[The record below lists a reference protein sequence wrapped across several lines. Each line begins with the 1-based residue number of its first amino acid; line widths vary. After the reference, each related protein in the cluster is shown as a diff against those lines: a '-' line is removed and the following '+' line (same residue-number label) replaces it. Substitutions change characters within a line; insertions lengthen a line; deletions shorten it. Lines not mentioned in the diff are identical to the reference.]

1 MHATRED
8 TVTYAHIVGWGKYVP
23 PKVMTNHDL
32 AKIVDTSDEWIVP
45 RTGIRERRIAGPKES
60 TFTMGYAAAREA
72 LEKADI
78 LPTEVDLIICATATP
93 EHIFPSTAS
102 LIQDALGAARA
113 GAFDLSAGCA
123 GFVYA
128 LSIGAQVIQGGGHQV
143 VLVVGSETL
152 SRITNWKD
160 RGTCILFGDGAG
172 AVVLRASEQRGGV
185 LSTLMRSDGSG
196 GDLLIVPAGGSKL
209 PASAETVLRNQHTIQ
224 MDGGEVFRFAARVVD
239 KATRE
244 VVKQAGLTLDD
255 INLFVPHQ
263 ANLRIIRAGARALEV
278 DESRIFVNLEKY
290 GNTSSASI
298 PLALCEA
305 VESGRI
311 RPGDHIV
318 LIGFGAGLAWAA
330 ATVQWGPPPEPRKRT
345 LPQRAVRA
353 AIYPFALARSRI
365 LRAWYRIESRL
376 FGSPKPTRIDEN
388 GKKKK

>member
-1 MHATRED
+1 
-8 TVTYAHIVGWGKYVP
+8 VTYAHIVGWGKYVP
-23 PKVMTNHDL
+23 LKVMTNHDL

-78 LPTEVDLIICATATP
+78 LPTEVGLIICATATP
-93 EHIFPSTAS
+93 EHTFPSTAS
-102 LIQDALGAARA
+102 LIQDALGATHA

-128 LSIGAQVIQGGGHQV
+128 LSLGSQVIQGGGHQV

-152 SRITNWKD
+152 SRITDWKD

-172 AVVLRASEQRGGV
+172 AVVLKASEKPGGV
-185 LSTLMRSDGSG
+185 LSTLVRSDGAG
-196 GDLLIVPAGGSKL
+196 GDLLIIPAGGSKL
-209 PASAETVLRNQHTIQ
+209 PTSAETVLRNQHTIQ
-224 MDGGEVFRFAARVVD
+224 MDGGEVFRFATRVVD

-244 VVKQAGLTLDD
+244 VVEQAGLTLDD
-255 INLFVPHQ
+255 IELFIPHQ

-278 DESRIFVNLEKY
+278 DESRIFVNLDKY
-290 GNTSSASI
+290 GNTSSASV

-305 VESGRI
+305 VECGRL
-311 RPGDHIV
+311 RPGDHVV
-318 LIGFGAGLAWAA
+318 LVGFGAGLAWAA
-330 ATVQWGPPPEPRKRT
+330 ATVQWGPPLELRKRS
-345 LPQRAVRA
+345 LPRQAVHVV
-353 AIYPFALARSRI
+353 IYPFALVRSRL

-376 FGSPKPTRIDEN
+376 RGSPRPTRIDEN
-388 GKKKK
+388 GKKK

>member
-1 MHATRED
+1 M
-8 TVTYAHIVGWGKYVP
+8 TYAHIVGWGKYVP

-143 VLVVGSETL
+143 VLVIGSETL
-152 SRITNWKD
+152 SRVINWKD

-330 ATVQWGPPPEPRKRT
+330 AAVQWGPPPEPRKRT

>member
-1 MHATRED
+1 
-8 TVTYAHIVGWGKYVP
+8 VTYAHIVGWGKYVP
-23 PKVMTNHDL
+23 PKVMTNNDL

-45 RTGIRERRIAGPKES
+45 RTGIRERRIAGPRES

-93 EHIFPSTAS
+93 EHTFPSTAS
-102 LIQDALGAARA
+102 LIQDALGATRA

-185 LSTLMRSDGSG
+185 LSTLVRSDGSG

-255 INLFVPHQ
+255 INLFIPHQ

-311 RPGDHIV
+311 RPSDHIV

-330 ATVQWGPPPEPRKRT
+330 AVVQWGPPPEPRKRT
-345 LPQRAVRA
+345 LPQQAVRA
-353 AIYPFALARSRI
+353 VIYPFALARSRF

-376 FGSPKPTRIDEN
+376 FGSPRPTRIDEN
-388 GKKKK
+388 GRKKK

>member
-1 MHATRED
+1 
-8 TVTYAHIVGWGKYVP
+8 VIYAHIVGWGKYVP

-60 TFTMGYAAAREA
+60 AFTMGYAAAREA

-78 LPTEVDLIICATATP
+78 LPTEVGLIICATATP
-93 EHIFPSTAS
+93 EHSFPSTAS
-102 LIQDALGAARA
+102 LIQDAIGATNA

-123 GFVYA
+123 GFVYG
-128 LSIGAQVIQGGGHQV
+128 LSIASQIIQGGGHKV
-143 VLVVGSETL
+143 VLVIGSETL
-152 SRITNWKD
+152 SRVINWKD

-172 AVVLRASEQRGGV
+172 AVVLQASEQRGGV
-185 LSTLMRSDGSG
+185 LSTLVRSDGSG
-196 GDLLIVPAGGSKL
+196 GDLLIIPAGGSKL

-224 MDGGEVFRFAARVVD
+224 MDGREVFRFATRVVE
-239 KATRE
+239 KSTHE
-244 VVKQAGLTLDD
+244 VLEQAGLTLDD
-255 INLFVPHQ
+255 VELFIPHQ
-263 ANLRIIRAGARALEV
+263 ANLRIIQAGARALGV
-278 DESRIFVNLEKY
+278 DESRIFVNLDKY

-305 VESGRI
+305 VECGRL
-311 RPGDHIV
+311 RPGDHLV

-330 ATVQWGPPPEPRKRT
+330 AAVQWGPPPAPHKRT
-345 LPQRAVRA
+345 LPQQAVRA
-353 AIYPFALARSRI
+353 AIYPFALVRSRV

-376 FGSPKPTRIDEN
+376 FGSPRPTRIDED

>member
-1 MHATRED
+1 M
-8 TVTYAHIVGWGKYVP
+8 TYAHIVGWGKYVP

-78 LPTEVDLIICATATP
+78 LPTEVGLIICATATP
-93 EHIFPSTAS
+93 EHTFPSTAS
-102 LIQDALGAARA
+102 LIQDALGATRA

-123 GFVYA
+123 GFVYG
-128 LSIGAQVIQGGGHQV
+128 LSLGAQVIQGGGHKV

-172 AVVLRASEQRGGV
+172 AVVLQASEQRGGV
-185 LSTLMRSDGSG
+185 LSTLVRSDGSG

-209 PASAETVLRNQHTIQ
+209 PTSAETVLRNQHTIQ
-224 MDGGEVFRFAARVVD
+224 MDGSEVFRFGTRVVD
-239 KATRE
+239 KAARE
-244 VVKQAGLTLDD
+244 VVERAGLTLDD
-255 INLFVPHQ
+255 IELFIPHQ
-263 ANLRIIRAGARALEV
+263 ANLRIIRAGARTLGV
-278 DESRIFVNLEKY
+278 DESRIFVNLDKY

-305 VESGRI
+305 VESGRL
-311 RPGDHIV
+311 RSGDHLV

-330 ATVQWGPPPEPRKRT
+330 AAVQWGPPPAPRKRT
-345 LPQRAVRA
+345 LPEQAIRVV
-353 AIYPFALARSRI
+353 IYPFALVRSRI
-365 LRAWYRIESRL
+365 LRAWYRLESRL
-376 FGSPKPTRIDEN
+376 LRSPKPTSIDKD
-388 GKKKK
+388 GKKK